1 MTEADDLRSRIEAG
15 EAALAAEQAAWD
27 AQWLPIDERRT
38 RALLTLTSK
47 ACQKELAICS
57 LDIRNLGPRPDESI
71 GLGMLKGRLHR
82 LTEEGQAA

>member
-1 MTEADDLRSRIEAG
+1 MTEADDLRARIAAG

-38 RALLTLTSK
+38 RALRTLTSK

-57 LDIRNLGPRPDESI
+57 LEFRRIGPRPEESI

-82 LTEEGQAA
+82 LTEEEAA